1 MSKKY
6 TITNEQLQQL
16 EYFQQMFR
24 HHADNIKELCSSEK
38 DDVVYGFKLG
48 ETYTY
53 LSKHFIEMMELTDE
67 IRKTKE

>member
-6 TITNEQLQQL
+6 TITHEQLQQL
-16 EYFQQMFR
+16 EYFQQMLR

-38 DDVVYGFKLG
+38 DDVVYGFQLG

-53 LSKHFIEMMELTDE
+53 LSKHSMEMIELTDE
-67 IRKTKE
+67 IRKQ

>member
-6 TITNEQLQQL
+6 TITHEQLQQL

-24 HHADNIKELCSSEK
+24 HHADSIKELCSSEK

-53 LSKHFIEMMELTDE
+53 LSKHSMEMIELTDE
-67 IRKTKE
+67 IRKTKD

>member
-6 TITNEQLQQL
+6 TITQEQLEQL
-16 EYFQQMFR
+16 EHFQQMFR
-24 HHADNIKELCSSEK
+24 HHADVIKDLCSSEK
-38 DDVVYGFKLG
+38 DDVVYGFQLG

-67 IRKTKE
+67 IRKTKD

>member
-6 TITNEQLQQL
+6 TITHEQLQQL

-24 HHADNIKELCSSEK
+24 HHSDSIKELCSSEK

-53 LSKHFIEMMELTDE
+53 LSKHSMEMIELTDE
-67 IRKTKE
+67 IRKQS